1 MRDRRVQTLS
11 TKPSVRLDLSL
22 YDASLLR
29 DEIAVGVAISDLEGN
44 LVDTDSVNS
53 IVEDLASVPHL
64 LEFALSVVDDEAA
77 RKLSECILASFPAD
91 AKSFATSLAGRLIE
105 RFSLFLVFLR
115 YPSPSAEP
123 EDIRDT
129 RHSVERAKRVLEVL
143 AGLPLGYA
151 TAEDPGLAGRSSSG
165 LVKQKGKG
173 KKQPRT
179 PSSSVKVDLKLLNE
193 LDIKIPSDRDEALA
207 VVASIMFSQKRILQN
222 YMQIIRYPHL
232 TDTIKGTYIT
242 RDVSASTASQRVEGS
257 TGTEETASAYPFVQ
271 PLKAALYFDSAKG
284 FGEWTVLI
292 STSAHADLRQMRKKS
307 LDLFN
312 ITVKKIRELSNGHFS
327 PDNHKQLTVN
337 ADIPIFEAKMTGD
350 SRLVYQIDCVPEFE
364 TNVKRQAIRIF
375 GIYTHAQIDRR
386 HWDTLGNQLGRQGKE
401 YQARCIFRNRPTQ
414 VRGHARTI
422 LPASWPAQVEVE
434 AAASQSSLP
443 DLHKDDLKKVH
454 EMLVLQKY
462 VSFSQALLNSILA
475 DQEATHVFQV
485 SSQEME
491 IIEHTRSC
499 YVLGRSGTGKTTTML
514 YKMLGIEH
522 SWRSCDGALGRPRQ
536 LFVTQSRV
544 LAEKVQEHF
553 MSLHSSL
560 LTANKS
566 ADELR
571 AMASIRQTQQDQGL
585 VDLDEEM
592 DFRGDLPRRYS
603 ELTEEHFPMFVT
615 FDQLCR
621 LLEADFPHSSSL
633 QPGSLLQDADRT
645 TADTVAEILSN
656 DYMQQQRKSF
666 VSYGEFLKSYW
677 AHFPQ
682 PLTKGLDPALVF
694 AEIMGVIKG
703 SEQSWECED
712 GYLDRVSYYNL
723 SRRTQATFGNQR
735 EVIYDLF
742 HAYLKHKR
750 RRGEYDAADRTRR
763 LLKALESYGLP
774 GKHVDFLYIDEA
786 QDNML
791 IDALLL
797 RSLSHNADSGLFWAG
812 DTAQTI
818 SMGSAFRFNDLKAFL
833 HRVEL
838 SGGHLRSASGT
849 QPEPRTFN
857 LAVNYRSHAGIVNCA
872 HSIVELIT
880 EFWPNAIDRLAPE
893 RGTVDGEK
901 PVFLSGWD
909 EDTVRYEQ
917 FLFGDS
923 GGHIEF
929 GAEQC
934 ILVRDDAARK
944 RLRAQVGDIGLILT
958 LYESKGL
965 EFNDVLLYNFFADST
980 VEHSQWRVILNALS
994 NSDKAVATVKAPDFD
1009 EKRHNGVC
1017 RDLKF
1022 LYVAITRARNHLW
1035 IADNSIK
1042 CEPMRHF
1049 WTANGHIQN
1058 HTPSDSDI
1066 PRLATTS
1073 TSEEWAKTAF
1083 ALFSNRRYS
1092 QAMHCYERAKLVREC
1107 AVAEAYYLEEKARA
1121 AHANTRAGNSARV
1134 LAFTKAADAFWRS
1147 GLDAVKEKQ
1156 TYFRKSA
1163 ECYIQGNDL
1172 ARAARAYILAEKYT
1186 LAAQLYRKAGL
1197 FDDAVAV
1204 IKSHSDSIE
1213 PEVLRII
1220 TDVSRLEYLRKRNMK
1235 QARSLFDSDEDALN
1249 YMDKRGLD
1257 IARAMLLEQLG
1268 RLTDAAQVH
1277 LDEGRMADA
1286 IPLLL
1291 QDRGN
1296 PEAARRAAFS
1306 LLEGLRCRLS
1316 FGVIPGSEIAQ
1327 SDTVLQELRRIL
1339 NSQGV
1344 NIVDVDDTVRDE
1356 LLMFKAIISND
1367 VSKLLKL
1374 SEQFRQRHNDMAS
1387 ALRCLDNAFIAMPN
1401 LRGAPLP
1408 FIADTL
1414 RHFSVYVNLLH
1425 AFASTPNLSDNEGIQ
1440 RLFAFKAASE
1450 DFFLIPDNTF
1460 LYAGCVRRWSQGFRG
1475 SDQGVLILKHEL
1487 NRLLRHSLQERLCGK
1502 VREENELCHRTRAFQ
1517 VCLPFFAFGRCN
1529 RECLQEHVVA
1539 NEYTMD
1545 QYNLRIRVIL
1555 QQILIYNSAHAVE
1568 DRFVQARQHR
1578 FWLRQLH
1585 EALNPP
1591 FFKLGTVCS
1600 LRPLMIPEYKA
1611 AMQAVRKW
1619 VLDWLYD
1626 LWPHGSRDD
1635 LLPTFLTALMRT
1647 ISLGLTVDS
1656 GALHNHLPQVRSV
1669 VTCRPKPLLR
1679 GQDGTASEVYIVQ
1692 DLDRFV
1698 FNVHPA
1704 SLASGI
1710 LYVNHILVKRLSI
1723 DIVVL
1728 CEFMDN
1734 LASLLIVAS
1743 QLNDANT
1750 LHDLTMP
1757 RSWLQRVLPSL
1768 HQLQNKSTDHICLY
1782 IEPVAALLEQIYTSV
1797 NAGYLLFESS
1807 DLSKLGW
1814 HVRNVFLARICRN
1827 LCLVGYNSRYRWL
1840 RDKVHSTITSLYRP
1854 DREFNSVYRHY
1865 VCAEDWAALA
1875 KEVRGYSTTRSPF
1888 DEMVQLYH
1896 ARRGQSRLPPRR
1908 NVRRIIYNDV
1918 SEIPALLAS
1927 GANTTSQPRIGLS
1940 GNAVTFVPQQTH
1952 MSSELQVDDS
1962 PAIVEVEEDE
1972 YEVDEAGNE
1981 EDVDAVPPVVNLNDE
1996 SLAFG
2001 APDPVAAQLA
2011 QEKLDAARV
2020 LAHVYLRTRRRKKVT
2035 FATPAAAIHFRFAN
2049 AYRAMYTYNWVESL
2063 ETPQKRY
2070 RLLLLVPLPYG
2081 MAFLELARNY
2091 LNETETRLQKSLAT
2105 IEHWKLEKV
2114 SIEMEQ
2120 CEKRLEETIR
2130 LIEALEPSASMH
2142 EKRDGEE
2149 LRARIREVE
2158 QLAGSLPPSVT
2169 AEWNFYLKTAVDGI
2183 LKQKPRPTKKP
2194 KPELNMADDDMVDY
2208 ADAWYDEYNDAGEIP
2223 AALLVSGADTAP
2235 FPTLGLHGDAA
2246 PFAAQRA
2253 DGPSRAVDS
2262 LAAAVDLVE
2271 DEHHDNLPEANGR
2284 QGSDTTPPVV
2294 NLDDQSLAFPAPDPA
2309 DAQLAQEKLD
2319 AARVLADAY
2328 LRARLRKKNAFTTP
2342 ATAIH
2347 LRFANAYRA
2356 TYTYK
2361 WVESMEKPQRLYRLL
2376 LLVPL
2381 PYSMVFLELARNHLR
2396 DTKNRLRR
2404 LLVNVDYSGLEK
2416 VSGDITQCNDQLKEA
2431 IRLIKALQPGASMHE
2446 RRDGEEL
2453 RACMREVEQLARSLP
2468 SNVTAGWDFYLKTAV
2483 DGILKQ
2489 KPQPMKKPKP
2499 ELNMADENMVDHADI
2514 AWSDDE

>member
-123 EDIRDT
+123 EDIRDN

-143 AGLPLGYA
+143 AGLPFSYA

-179 PSSSVKVDLKLLNE
+179 PSSSVKIDLKLLNE
-193 LDIKIPSDRDEALA
+193 LGIKVPSDRDEALA
-207 VVASIMFSQKRILQN
+207 VVASIMDSQKRILQN
-222 YMQIIRYPHL
+222 YLQIIRYPHL
-232 TDTIKGTYIT
+232 KETIKGTYIM
-242 RDVSASTASQRVEGS
+242 RDVSAATPSQRVEGS
-257 TGTEETASAYPFVQ
+257 IEMEETASAYPFVQ
-271 PLKAALYFDSAKG
+271 PLKAALYFDSAEG
-284 FGEWTVLI
+284 FGDWTILI
-292 STSAHADLRQMRKKS
+292 STSAQADLRQMRKKS
-307 LDLFN
+307 VDLFY
-312 ITVKKIRELSNGHFS
+312 ITLKKIKELSKGYFS
-327 PDNHKQLTVN
+327 SDNHKKLTVN
-337 ADIPIFEAKMTGD
+337 ADIPIYEAKMTDD

-364 TNVKRQAIRIF
+364 TSVERQAIRIF

-386 HWDTLGNQLGRQGKE
+386 QWDTLGNQLGRQGKE
-401 YQARCIFRNRPTQ
+401 CTFRNRPTQ
-414 VRGHARTI
+414 ARGHARAT

-434 AAASQSSLP
+434 LAAPQSSLP
-443 DLHKDDLKKVH
+443 ELHKDDLEKVH

-475 DQEATHVFQV
+475 DQDATHVFQV

-553 MSLHSSL
+553 MGLHSSI

-566 ADELR
+566 AGELR
-571 AMASIRQTQQDQGL
+571 AMASTKQMQQDQGL
-585 VDLDEEM
+585 VNLDEELN
-592 DFRGDLPRRYS
+592 FRGDLPRRYS

-621 LLEADFPHSSSL
+621 LLEADFPRSSSS
-633 QPGSLLQDADRT
+633 QAQSLLQDVDQMIPDAG
-645 TADTVAEILSN
+645 AEVISN
-656 DYMQQQRKSF
+656 DYMQQRRNSF
-666 VSYGEFLKSYW
+666 VSYGEFLQSYW

-703 SEQSWECED
+703 SEQSLNHKD
-712 GYLDRVSYYNL
+712 SYLDRESYYNL
-723 SRRTQATFGNQR
+723 SHRTQATFAYQR
-735 EVIYDLF
+735 DVIYNLF
-742 HAYLKHKR
+742 HAYLEHKR
-750 RRGEYDAADRTRR
+750 RRGEYDAADRTHR
-763 LLKALESYGLP
+763 LLKALQTYGLP
-774 GKHVDFLYIDEA
+774 GKHIDFLYVDEA

-797 RSLSHNADSGLFWAG
+797 RSLSRNADSGLFWAG

-838 SGGHLRSASGT
+838 SGEHPTPRA

-872 HSIVELIT
+872 HSIVELMT
-880 EFWPNAIDRLAPE
+880 MFWPHAIDRLAQE
-893 RGTVDGEK
+893 RGKVEGEK

-923 GGHIEF
+923 GAHVEF
-929 GAEQC
+929 GAQQC
-934 ILVRDDAARK
+934 ILVRDDAARD

-965 EFNDVLLYNFFADST
+965 EFNDVLLYNFFSDST
-980 VEHSQWRVILNALS
+980 VEQSQWRVILNALS
-994 NSDKAVATVKAPDFD
+994 DSDDAAATVKAPHFD
-1009 EKRHNGVC
+1009 ETRHNGVC

-1035 IADNSIK
+1035 IADKSDK
-1042 CEPMRHF
+1042 SEPMRHF
-1049 WTANGHIQN
+1049 WTVKGHIRN

-1066 PRLATTS
+1066 PRLATSS
-1073 TSEEWAKTAF
+1073 TPEEWAKTAF
-1083 ALFSNRRYS
+1083 TLFSNRRYL
-1092 QAMHCYERAKLVREC
+1092 QAMHCYERAKLVRER
-1107 AVAEAYYLEEKARA
+1107 AAAEAYYLEEKARA
-1121 AHANTRAGNSARV
+1121 AHTITRADNVARV
-1134 LAFTKAADAFWRS
+1134 LAFTKAAEAFWKS

-1163 ECYIQGNDL
+1163 ECYVQGNDL
-1172 ARAARAYILAEKYT
+1172 ARAARAYVLAENFT
-1186 LAAQLYRKAGL
+1186 LAVQLYRKAGL
-1197 FDDAVAV
+1197 FDEAVAV
-1204 IKSHSDSIE
+1204 IESHGDLVE
-1213 PEVLRII
+1213 PDVVRSV
-1220 TDVSRLEYLRKRNMK
+1220 TDVSRLEYLRKRNVK
-1235 QARSLFDSDEDALN
+1235 QARSLFGSDEEALN
-1249 YMDKRGLD
+1249 YMDERGLD

-1277 LDEGRMADA
+1277 LDEGRTTDA
-1286 IPLLL
+1286 ISLLL

-1296 PEAARRAAFS
+1296 PEATQRAAIS
-1306 LLEGLRCRLS
+1306 LLDGLRCRLS
-1316 FGVIPGSEIAQ
+1316 FGITPGSETAT
-1327 SDTVLQELRRIL
+1327 SDVVLQELQRIL
-1339 NSQGV
+1339 NSQGMEV
-1344 NIVDVDDTVRDE
+1344 ADVDDVVRDE
-1356 LLMFKAIISND
+1356 LLMFQAIISND
-1367 VSKLLKL
+1367 VSRLLEL
-1374 SEQFRQRHNDMAS
+1374 SEQFRRFHKDVTS
-1387 ALRCLDNAFIAMPN
+1387 ALRCLDHAFMTTPN
-1401 LRGAPLP
+1401 LRDARLPLL
-1408 FIADTL
+1408 ADTL
-1414 RHFSVYVNLLH
+1414 HHFSVYVDLLH
-1425 AFASTPNLSDNEGIQ
+1425 ILAATPDLSNDEGIQ
-1440 RLFAFKAASE
+1440 RLFAFKTASE
-1450 DFFLIPDNTF
+1450 DFFLIPRNTF
-1460 LYAGCVRRWSQGFRG
+1460 LHGRRWSQGFRQ
-1475 SDQGVLILKHEL
+1475 SDQGVLVLKHDL
-1487 NRLLRHSLQERLCGK
+1487 NRFLRHSLQERLCTK
-1502 VREENELCHRTRAFQ
+1502 IREENELCHQTRAFQ
-1517 VCLPFFAFGRCN
+1517 ICLPFFAFGRCN
-1529 RECLQEHVVA
+1529 RECPQEHVIS

-1568 DRFVQARQHR
+1568 DRFVQSRQHR

-1591 FFKLGTVCS
+1591 FFKMGTVCS
-1600 LRPLMIPEYKA
+1600 LRPLMIPEYNVA
-1611 AMQAVRKW
+1611 IQVVRTW
-1619 VLDWLYD
+1619 ILDWLYD

-1635 LLPTFLTALMRT
+1635 LVPTFLTALMRT
-1647 ISLGLTVDS
+1647 ISLGMTFDS
-1656 GALHNHLPQVRSV
+1656 GVLLYHLPQVRSV
-1669 VTCRPKPLLR
+1669 VTCRPKALVR
-1679 GQDGTASEVYIVQ
+1679 GNTEAKSDAYVVQ
-1692 DLDRFV
+1692 DLERYV
-1698 FNVHPA
+1698 HTVHPA

-1710 LYVNHILVKRLSI
+1710 IFINHVLVNRLSV

-1734 LASLLIVAS
+1734 LAGLLIVAS
-1743 QLNDANT
+1743 RMSDANT

-1768 HQLQNKSTDHICLY
+1768 SQLKNQSTNLIRLY
-1782 IEPVAALLEQIYTSV
+1782 MKPMAGLLDQIYTTV
-1797 NAGYLLFESS
+1797 DAGHLLFESR

-1827 LCLVGYNSRYRWL
+1827 LCLLGYNSRYTWL
-1840 RDKVHSTITSLYRP
+1840 REDIHRTITSLCRP
-1854 DREFNSVYRHY
+1854 GRDFNRIYQHY
-1865 VCAEDWAALA
+1865 VNAPDWDALA
-1875 KEVRGYSTTRSPF
+1875 KEVRGSSTSGSPF

-1896 ARRGQSRLPPRR
+1896 AKMGRPQLPPRLH
-1908 NVRRIIYNDV
+1908 VRRVIYNDAR
-1918 SEIPALLAS
+1918 EIPALLGYGADTAS
-1927 GANTTSQPRIGLS
+1927 YPTPGLHGDVVPFVAQRTDGSYRAVNSLATAVDPVEHEHEDNLPEANEDQ
-1940 GNAVTFVPQQTH
+1940 
-1952 MSSELQVDDS
+1952 DS
-1962 PAIVEVEEDE
+1962 DTA
-1972 YEVDEAGNE
+1972 
-1981 EDVDAVPPVVNLNDE
+1981 PPVVNLDDE
-1996 SLAFG
+1996 SLAFA
-2001 APDPVAAQLA
+2001 APDPAAAQLA

-2020 LAHVYLRTRRRKKVT
+2020 LA
-2035 FATPAAAIHFRFAN
+2035 N
-2049 AYRAMYTYNWVESL
+2049 
-2063 ETPQKRY
+2063 
-2070 RLLLLVPLPYG
+2070 
-2081 MAFLELARNY
+2081 
-2091 LNETETRLQKSLAT
+2091 
-2105 IEHWKLEKV
+2105 
-2114 SIEMEQ
+2114 
-2120 CEKRLEETIR
+2120 
-2130 LIEALEPSASMH
+2130 
-2142 EKRDGEE
+2142 
-2149 LRARIREVE
+2149 
-2158 QLAGSLPPSVT
+2158 
-2169 AEWNFYLKTAVDGI
+2169 
-2183 LKQKPRPTKKP
+2183 
-2194 KPELNMADDDMVDY
+2194 
-2208 ADAWYDEYNDAGEIP
+2208 
-2223 AALLVSGADTAP
+2223 
-2235 FPTLGLHGDAA
+2235 
-2246 PFAAQRA
+2246 
-2253 DGPSRAVDS
+2253 
-2262 LAAAVDLVE
+2262 
-2271 DEHHDNLPEANGR
+2271 
-2284 QGSDTTPPVV
+2284 
-2294 NLDDQSLAFPAPDPA
+2294 
-2309 DAQLAQEKLD
+2309 
-2319 AARVLADAY
+2319 AY
-2328 LRARLRKKNAFTTP
+2328 LRARRRKRGAFTTP
-2342 ATAIH
+2342 ATTIH
-2347 LRFANAYRA
+2347 LRFATAYRA

-2361 WVESMEKPQRLYRLL
+2361 SVESMEKPQRLYRLL

-2381 PYSMVFLELARNHLR
+2381 PHSMVFLELARNHLH
-2396 DTKNRLRR
+2396 DTKNRLKR
-2404 LLVNVDYSGLEK
+2404 LLKNVQHSGLEK
-2416 VSGDITQCNDQLKEA
+2416 VSGEITQCNDQLKEA
-2431 IRLIKALQPGASMHE
+2431 IRLIKALQPGASMHK

-2468 SNVTAGWDFYLKTAV
+2468 SGVTAEWDFYLKTAV

-2499 ELNMADENMVDHADI
+2499 ELNMADENMVDHADV